1 MYTYE
6 DRLDAFVEA
15 ANRALLSAYPKP
27 QDNSRPRYCKVSALL
42 IQWEEDDLGV
52 FTELEKLH
60 DILEKVYGYE
70 CGKIFKIPEDDSET
84 ALFTRIQLFIK
95 NAAPDELLIV
105 YYGGHSDDSHPEHSV
120 WRR

>member
-1 MYTYE
+1 
-6 DRLDAFVEA
+6 
-15 ANRALLSAYPKP
+15 
-27 QDNSRPRYCKVSALL
+27 L

-52 FTELEKLH
+52 FTEVEKLH

-70 CGKIFKIPEDDSET
+70 CGEIFKIPEDNSET
-84 ALFTRIQLFIK
+84 ALFTQIQLFMK